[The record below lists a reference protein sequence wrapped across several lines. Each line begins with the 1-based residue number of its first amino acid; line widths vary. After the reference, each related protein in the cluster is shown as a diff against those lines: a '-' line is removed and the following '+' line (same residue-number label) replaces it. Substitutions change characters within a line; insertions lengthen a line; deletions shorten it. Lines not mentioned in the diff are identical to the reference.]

1 MFSKHKIDIFFII
14 IIMKSFYFL
23 GIGGVSMSALAIFL
37 KQKGLFVSGSDIS
50 HGVATEMLEQNGIK
64 VDFDINEEAIKSA
77 DVICVSSAIKQEDKR
92 LKIAKEQKK
101 KIITRGELLGEISKD
116 YEKVIA
122 IAGSHGKTTTT
133 ALIFHILKTA
143 NKNPTLHLGGYKIDD
158 NKNYFVGGNEFFI
171 TEACEYCDNFLY
183 LNPYLSIITNIEPEH
198 LDYFKNF
205 ENQKKS
211 FEKFELQS
219 ESLIKENLSFH
230 AENVFHDKDGFLSFD
245 LFKEEN
251 LILHFDT
258 KLLEE
263 INTKNI
269 ICAYRAC
276 RFLGVSDRQIEK
288 GVESFSGVKC
298 RFEKMKSERFGNVI
312 CDYAH
317 HPTEIKNS
325 IKSAKKI
332 FLNKNLFV
340 IFQPHT
346 FSRTKFLFDEFFD
359 VFKDVENP
367 IFFKTYSAR
376 EKETDGMSA
385 REFAEILRK
394 TNKNTR
400 YFEDFSSL
408 NNFLQQIRDKQD
420 CVLLFVG
427 AGDLP
432 QILNQNGFVS

>member
-1 MFSKHKIDIFFII
+1 
-14 IIMKSFYFL
+14 
-23 GIGGVSMSALAIFL
+23 MSALAIFL

-158 NKNYFVGGNEFFI
+158 NKNYFVGGKELFV

-211 FEKFELQS
+211 FKKFERQS

-230 AENVFHDKDGFLSFD
+230 AEDVFHDKNGFLSFD
-245 LFKEEN
+245 LFKDEN

-276 RFLGVSDRQIEK
+276 KFLGASDRQIKK
-288 GVESFSGVKC
+288 GVESFLGVKC

-325 IKSAKKI
+325 IESAKKI
-332 FLNKNLFV
+332 FLNKKLFV

-346 FSRTKFLFDEFFD
+346 FSRTTLLFDEFFD

-394 TNKNTR
+394 TNKNTC